1 MVPRF
6 LHRLQIQGRVV
17 LSLLLVLTISWK
29 GPSFGNSKSMFLSIS
44 RSLWFRVL
52 SKQN

>member
-6 LHRLQIQGRVV
+6 LHRLQIQGLVV
-17 LSLLLVLTISWK
+17 LSLLVLTISWK

-44 RSLWFRVL
+44 RSLWLRVL